1 MDTNKTENEKG
12 IQYVEDGG
20 PPQREGHRGS
30 IYQIIP
36 PAERRMSAQ
45 GRRISV
51 VDDVFGE
58 IKENGPNYRNVNT
71 THQLR
76 ARQGAN
82 PPRLGGLELPC

>member
-1 MDTNKTENEKG
+1 MDNKAPENEKG
-12 IQYVEDGG
+12 VQYVEDSG

-36 PAERRMSAQ
+36 PSERRMSAQ

-58 IKENGPNYRNVNT
+58 IKEGGPNYRNVNSPPKL
-71 THQLR
+71 Q
-76 ARQGAN
+76 ARQSTDSS
-82 PPRLGGLELPC
+82 RSGGLGPPC